1 MIQKTDLKN
10 YHLLDGEKNPE
21 EVIQHIGQALSV
33 APIDAAFVGI
43 GENGHLAFNDPP
55 ADFETAEPYLV
66 VELDEDCCQQQVGE
80 GWFSALSEVPRKAIS
95 MAVRQILQAEEI
107 LCVVPDARKAHAVR
121 MCLEGEVS
129 PLVPASILQTHPN
142 ITIYLDT
149 ASAALLDAG
158 TVNEKVSLV
167 NNVNH

>member
-1 MIQKTDLKN
+1 
-10 YHLLDGEKNPE
+10 
-21 EVIQHIGQALSV
+21 
-33 APIDAAFVGI
+33 
-43 GENGHLAFNDPP
+43 
-55 ADFETAEPYLV
+55 
-66 VELDEDCCQQQVGE
+66 
-80 GWFSALSEVPRKAIS
+80 
-95 MAVRQILQAEEI
+95 
-107 LCVVPDARKAHAVR
+107 